1 MKKILMYLFSVLIV
15 VGAGGY
21 FLVKQSYAATPAD
34 PLFAVQEIADNVQRS
49 LTFDEVSKTELEQ
62 KILVRRQGQVE
73 RMAER
78 DDITPEDLEEAL
90 QLMAQQ
96 RTRVQEKLQT
106 VEQKLE
112 QNEVNEN
119 AREAIENVQQGYDEN
134 LDRQLET
141 IEKAQEKGNG
151 IGQSVKDDTVEE
163 ARNRGR
169 IAPVETPEIVDPQ
182 DNIPVDIPVDVEIP
196 GGRGR

>member
-49 LTFDEVSKTELEQ
+49 LTFNEVAKTELEQ
-62 KILVRRQGQVE
+62 KILVRRQEQVE